1 MVRINFVLGQRLRD
15 AAEAHAAKQRC
26 GVFDCQSSAIV
37 WLEQRGVNINT
48 ALASDL
54 LFGGY
59 AEGIGNGGELFIATI
74 KQR

>member
-1 MVRINFVLGQRLRD
+1 MVTALGQRLKD
-15 AAEAHAAKQRC
+15 AAAAHAAKQRC
-26 GVFDCQSSAIV
+26 GEFDDQAQACD
-37 WLEQRGVNINT
+37 WLEQRGVDVDT

-59 AEGIGNGGELFIATI
+59 AEGIGKWGELYTATI

>member
-1 MVRINFVLGQRLRD
+1 MRN
-15 AAEAHAAKQRC
+15 AAAAYAAKQRC
-26 GVFDCQSSAIV
+26 GEFDCQSSAIV
-37 WLEQRGVNINT
+37 WLEQRGVEVDT

-59 AEGIGNGGELFIATI
+59 AEGIGNNGELFTATI